1 MKLKIC
7 NTEVSIRRISGAL
20 KDLDHNEET
29 NFFYPKF
36 SVIIASLRTVFGFV
50 LGWHYYKAWESQI
63 PKKS

>member
-29 NFFYPKF
+29 NFFFYPKL

-50 LGWHYYKAWESQI
+50 
-63 PKKS
+63 

>member
-50 LGWHYYKAWESQI
+50 LGWHYYKA
-63 PKKS
+63 